1 MLGKSVQLMA
11 EVLFHDVFY
20 KSCCKIKTLGSVWRS
35 RQDLQRTSEGFRFQH
50 DPPPRVVTSAA
61 RLSTW
66 LICPSVWSPGGS
78 ISHQYSFIT
87 QRSPRPALT
96 WRTEHE
102 MTNDAIRCSTQLGAA
117 WTHVSRCLCLSREAS
132 GRLIDTTYVR
142 SCNWSS
148 YRSSS
153 MELIS
158 ELKQKH
164 SFGIQVFGTLVRQ
177 TQNYFHH
184 LRQHF

>member
-1 MLGKSVQLMA
+1 MLQNKNTGISVKVTSGSAEDVRGLQVSTRPASTSGDLCSEAINMTDLPLSLKSGWINISPIFIHHSTFTETRTDVTDETRDDKWCHQM
-11 EVLFHDVFY
+11 FH
-20 KSCCKIKTLGSVWRS
+20 TTGSRVNS
-35 RQDLQRTSEGFRFQH
+35 RQQVFVFE
-50 DPPPRVVTSAA
+50 
-61 RLSTW
+61 
-66 LICPSVWSPGGS
+66 
-78 ISHQYSFIT
+78 
-87 QRSPRPALT
+87 
-96 WRTEHE
+96 
-102 MTNDAIRCSTQLGAA
+102 
-117 WTHVSRCLCLSREAS
+117 SRAEAS

-164 SFGIQVFGTLVRQ
+164 SFGIQFFGTLVRQ